1 LQAKEN
7 GVERASVDY
16 PFPNLRKCCLLCG
29 KPNCARW
36 KGYFV
41 RQYQCGILG
50 SCGLIAIHAGHCK
63 NEKRDFCYFPDFLV
77 PGRRLARKSFEKFI
91 DVFQKTHQIRVSI
104 DQLLAG
110 FESDLS
116 LALSSAYNFLYAAI
130 RPLRI
135 NHERLMILAPVRSS
149 VFVYYEVPRVVLQNL
164 FSWSDCPWTGLQ
176 EIILHPP

>member
-1 LQAKEN
+1 M
-7 GVERASVDY
+7 DY